1 MTHPTNRSIAIR
13 ASLLSIFGN
22 ALMAVLKAFVG
33 IVGNSFALVADAV
46 ESATDVFSSTL
57 VFLGLRYSTKPAD
70 EDHPYGHG
78 RMEAL
83 VTFLVVG
90 FLMASATWIAV
101 EAVHNIRRPH
111 EMPEPFTLYFLLL
124 IVAGKEIFYRVIK
137 KKGQQTGSS
146 ALKADAWHHRS
157 DAITSAMAFIGISL
171 ALFLGEGYESADDY
185 AALFASAFIYFNAY
199 KIFRPA
205 LGEIMDEHQYPEMEQ
220 KIRALAMKVQG
231 VLGTEKCRIRKTG
244 MLYFVDLHLEVDG
257 QMTVNKGHDIS
268 HEVKD
273 ILRNELPEIADV
285 LIHIEPFHSK

>member
-1 MTHPTNRSIAIR
+1 MQAANKRTIALRAALTSI
-13 ASLLSIFGN
+13 LGN
-22 ALMAVLKAFVG
+22 ALLAVLKAFVG

-46 ESATDVFSSTL
+46 ESATDVFSSSL
-57 VFLGLRYSTKPAD
+57 VYLGLRYSTKPAD

-83 VTFLVVG
+83 VTFIVVG
-90 FLMASATWIAV
+90 FLMVSATWIAI
-101 EAVHNIRRPH
+101 EAIHNIRRPH
-111 EMPEPFTLYFLLL
+111 EMPKPFTLYFLLL
-124 IVAGKEIFYRVIK
+124 VVGGKEIFYRVIK
-137 KKGQQTGSS
+137 KKGMQTGSS
-146 ALKADAWHHRS
+146 ALQADAWHHRS
-157 DAITSAMAFIGISL
+157 DAITSAMAFIGISV
-171 ALFLGEGYESADDY
+171 ALIFGEGYESADDY

-205 LGEIMDEHQYPEMEQ
+205 LGEIMDEHQYPELEQ
-220 KIRALAMKVQG
+220 RIRTLAMTVEG

-244 MLYFVDLHLEVDG
+244 MIYFVDLHLEVDG

-273 ILRNELPEIADV
+273 ILRNDLPEIADV

>member
-1 MTHPTNRSIAIR
+1 MTLPTNRSIAMR

-22 ALMAVLKAFVG
+22 ALMAVIKAFVG

-90 FLMASATWIAV
+90 FLVASATWIAV
-101 EAVHNIRRPH
+101 EAVHNIQRPH
-111 EMPEPFTLYFLLL
+111 EMPKPFTLYFLLL
-124 IVAGKEIFYRVIK
+124 VVGGKEIFYRVIK
-137 KKGQQTGSS
+137 KKGKQTGSS
-146 ALKADAWHHRS
+146 ALQADAWHHRS
-157 DAITSAMAFIGISL
+157 DAITSAVAFIGISI
-171 ALFLGEGYESADDY
+171 ALILGEGYESADDY
-185 AALFASAFIYFNAY
+185 AALFASAFISFNAY

-220 KIRALAMKVQG
+220 KIRALALDVSGVQ
-231 VLGTEKCRIRKTG
+231 GTEKCRIRKTG
-244 MLYFVDLHLEVDG
+244 MSYFVDLHLEVDG

>member
-1 MTHPTNRSIAIR
+1 MQAATKRTIALR
-13 ASLLSIFGN
+13 ASLVSILGN
-22 ALMAVLKAFVG
+22 ALLAVLKAFVG

-46 ESATDVFSSTL
+46 ESATDVFSSAL
-57 VFLGLRYSTKPAD
+57 VYLGLRYSTKPAD

-83 VTFLVVG
+83 ITFIVVG
-90 FLMASATWIAV
+90 FLMVSATWIAI
-101 EAVHNIRRPH
+101 EAMHNIRRPH
-111 EMPEPFTLYFLLL
+111 EMPKPFTLYFLLL
-124 IVAGKEIFYRVIK
+124 IVGGKEIFYRVIK

-146 ALKADAWHHRS
+146 ALQADAWHHRS
-157 DAITSAMAFIGISL
+157 DAITSAMAFIGISV
-171 ALFLGEGYESADDY
+171 ALYLGKGYESADDY
-185 AALFASAFIYFNAY
+185 AALFASAFIYYNAY

-205 LGEIMDEHQYPEMEQ
+205 LGEIMDEHQYPELEQ
-220 KIRALAMKVQG
+220 QIRKLAMTLEG

-244 MLYFVDLHLEVDG
+244 MIYFVDLHLEVDG

-285 LIHIEPFHSK
+285 LIHIEPFRSK

>member
-1 MTHPTNRSIAIR
+1 MQAATKRTIALR
-13 ASLLSIFGN
+13 ASLVSILGN
-22 ALMAVLKAFVG
+22 ALLAVLKAFVG

-46 ESATDVFSSTL
+46 ESATDVFSSAL
-57 VFLGLRYSTKPAD
+57 VYLGLRYSTKPAD

-83 VTFLVVG
+83 ITFIVVG
-90 FLMASATWIAV
+90 FLMVSATWIAI
-101 EAVHNIRRPH
+101 EAMHNIRRPH
-111 EMPEPFTLYFLLL
+111 EMPKPFTLYFLLL
-124 IVAGKEIFYRVIK
+124 IVVGKEIFYRVIK
-137 KKGQQTGSS
+137 KKGKQTGSS

-157 DAITSAMAFIGISL
+157 DAITSAMAFIGISV
-171 ALFLGEGYESADDY
+171 ALYLGDGYESADDY
-185 AALFASAFIYFNAY
+185 AALFASAFIYYNAY

-205 LGEIMDEHQYPEMEQ
+205 LGEIMDEHQYPELEQ
-220 KIRALAMKVQG
+220 QIRKLAMTVEG

-244 MLYFVDLHLEVDG
+244 MIYFVDLHLEVDG

-285 LIHIEPFHSK
+285 LIHIEPFRSK